1 MAITNV
7 TVIENDPELIAMQ
20 AQWAAEAQEAEAEAQ
35 AVKDSAISKLKAIGL
50 TDAEIEAIRSL

>member
-1 MAITNV
+1 MAITSV

-20 AQWAAEAQEAEAEAQ
+20 EQWKEEEAVAIATSKAIR
-35 AVKDSAISKLKAIGL
+35 DSAILKLKAIGL